1 MVYAGDGGGG
11 CHCRSHWG
19 RRGEVVVVMLVVP
32 VGAMRVVVMEIGF
45 TAVNVVGQGKEG
57 GGTVGSQG
65 REDSG
70 GG

>member
-11 CHCRSHWG
+11 HHCHSHWG
-19 RRGEVVVVMLVVP
+19 RCGEVVAVTLVVP
-32 VGAMRVVVMEIGF
+32 VGAMRVVVTEIGF
-45 TAVNVVGQGKEG
+45 TSVNVVGQGKEG